1 MNLYDYGARNY
12 DPAIGRWFNMDPLAE
27 KMRRHSPYNY
37 AFNNPIRFI
46 DPDGMAP
53 DDWIRK
59 GDTWTWAQGV
69 TSEEQAINAGY
80 DGYSDGKTNN
90 TYSTTRN
97 TTVTLGEDGTWT
109 ESDNISSDPV
119 GVAKDNENSSSTL
132 DKIVNS
138 DEAGKLGIT
147 GSVISETAR
156 NLEKAVEARAG
167 IFLTDG
173 KTVIEAGSIRQL
185 NSSTYKGIKALG
197 KGVSILG
204 YATTAATIYND
215 YEKGNYYTAGTRAA
229 VNIGIIGISAMC
241 APCGFGSSMFE
252 ATFGDKLYK
261 RIEKNFDKK

>member
-1 MNLYDYGARNY
+1 M
-12 DPAIGRWFNMDPLAE
+12 GRWFNIDPLAE
-27 KMRRHSPYNY
+27 KMRRYSPYNY

-69 TSEEQAINAGY
+69 TSKEQAFEAGY

-97 TTVTLGEDGTWT
+97 TTVTLGEYGTWT

-119 GVAKDNENSSSTL
+119 GVTKNKEESSSTL
-132 DKIVNS
+132 DKVVSS
-138 DEAGKLGIT
+138 DEVGKLGIT
-147 GSVISETAR
+147 GSVISEGVR

-167 IFLTDG
+167 IFLTDN

-185 NSSTYKGIKALG
+185 NSSTYKGIKNLSRGLG
-197 KGVSILG
+197 AAGVVMTL
-204 YATTAATIYND
+204 ATIGND
-215 YEKGNYYTAGTRAA
+215 IDKGNYYTAGTRTA
-229 VNIGIIGISAMC
+229 VNLGIAGIGTMC
-241 APCGFGSSMFE
+241 APCGFALSIGE
-252 ATFGDKLYK
+252 ATLGDRLYNYV
-261 RIEKNFDKK
+261 EKNFDKK